1 MIASATASA
10 LFAVSGAPRIL
21 VVDQSSFFRHLLRPL
36 LIGAGYDVVTAATAT
51 AALRLRDAGE
61 AVDVVVLASER
72 QGDQGARFTR
82 ACRRAGAWR
91 SVPIVALTTRVS
103 EPALAWGRDLGFTEH
118 LEKLDQEAL
127 FAAIRRCLDGS
138 SKRSADERSLSAAIA

>member
-10 LFAVSGAPRIL
+10 LFAVSGAARIL
-21 VVDQSSFFRHLLRPL
+21 VIDQSSFFRHLLRPL

-61 AVDVVVLASER
+61 AVDVVILASEHL
-72 QGDQGARFTR
+72 GDQGTRFTR
-82 ACRRAGAWR
+82 ACRRAGAWQR
-91 SVPIVALTTRVS
+91 VPIVALTTRLTG
-103 EPALAWGRDLGFTEH
+103 PAHAWGDLGFTEH

-127 FAAIRRCLDGS
+127 FAAILRCLEGS
-138 SKRSADERSLSAAIA
+138 SKRSADERSLSATLA